1 MNGLG
6 KMNDSKKEAS
16 HPPSTSTGCSCN
28 SPALSIRKIQ
38 VPEDASNHSND
49 PSVKTSSE
57 KTPSPPLKGCQHL
70 APHLEASMVN
80 GSGRSSPYS
89 DIENGCENGTHSAP
103 PLPWF
108 GIDIGGSLTKLVYY
122 EPNITTEEEKAEL
135 ETLKTIRH
143 YLTGNTAYGDTGTRD
158 VHLEM
163 TNVRLDGKRGIL
175 HFIRFPTADMDKFIL
190 LCKSKNLKSVARK
203 ICATGGGAY
212 KFESDFRDLL
222 EMELLKFD
230 ELKSLIDGVHYIHY
244 INPSNECFYYKDPFD
259 DRGCFSK
266 ENYDFSNPYPYL
278 VVNIGSGVSIIAVR
292 SPTDFQRV
300 SGTSL
305 GGGTFLGLCSL
316 LTGCQTFDEA
326 LELADTGDST
336 NVDKL
341 VRDIYGGDYSKF
353 NLPGDIVA
361 ASFGKMN
368 SKEHRN
374 QTSKADLARACLVTI
389 TNNIGSICQFVAKAE
404 KIDRILFVGNYLRK
418 NELSMKLLA
427 YAANYWSGGT
437 LQALFL
443 EHEGY
448 FGAVGCLLELLKQR
462 V

>member
-1 MNGLG
+1 MR
-6 KMNDSKKEAS
+6 
-16 HPPSTSTGCSCN
+16 GCKHMMTQHHLDYS
-28 SPALSIRKIQ
+28 LY
-38 VPEDASNHSND
+38 
-49 PSVKTSSE
+49 SS
-57 KTPSPPLKGCQHL
+57 
-70 APHLEASMVN
+70 
-80 GSGRSSPYS
+80 SGRSSPYS

-108 GIDIGGSLTKLVYY
+108 GIDIGGSLSKLVYY
-122 EPNITTEEEKAEL
+122 EPINLTPEDELSEL

-143 YLTGNTAYGDTGTRD
+143 YLTGNTAYGDTGIRD
-158 VHLEM
+158 VLLEM
-163 TNVRLDGKRGIL
+163 TNVRLDGRKGIL
-175 HFIRFPTADMDKFIL
+175 HFIRFPTSEMEKFIL
-190 LCKSKNLKSVARK
+190 LCKMKNLKSVAK
-203 ICATGGGAY
+203 TICATGGGAY
-212 KFESDFRDLL
+212 KFETEFNQLL
-222 EMELLKFD
+222 EMDLLKFD
-230 ELKSLIDGVHYIHY
+230 ELKSLIEGIHYIHY
-244 INPSNECFYYKDPFD
+244 INPRKECFFYNDPFN
-259 DRGCFSK
+259 DRGNFSK

-278 VVNIGSGVSIIAVR
+278 VVNIGSGVSILAVR
-292 SPTDFQRV
+292 SPTDYQRV

-326 LELADTGDST
+326 LEMADKGDST

-368 SKEHRN
+368 SKECRDG
-374 QTSKADLARACLVTI
+374 TSKHDLARACLVTI
-389 TNNIGSICQFVAKAE
+389 TNNIASISRFVAMAE
-404 KIDRILFVGNYLRK
+404 KLERIVFVGNYLRK
-418 NELSMKLLA
+418 NELSMELLA
-427 YAANYWSGGT
+427 FAVNYWSEGT
-437 LQALFL
+437 QQALFL